1 MSSLGRVEVVE
12 KGLKSSDLR
21 LKTSKKL
28 EKKFL
33 TDLKECGKINEFLDE
48 SERA

>member
-28 EKKFL
+28 EKV
-33 TDLKECGKINEFLDE
+33 LDRL
-48 SERA
+48 ERVW